1 MTLQEILLYIKS
13 RYDVGA
19 TDSEILEHTNE
30 VYRDLT
36 KPFTLDVIEEDTSLA
51 TATDQAIYTL
61 GEDSRR
67 IREVHIVD
75 GLGDRRRLHSVRPQA
90 ILYPRLEGMPRRW
103 YVAGMDSSTDVRQ
116 QFGLDPV
123 PTVSEDALDL
133 IVQYEP
139 EPESLVNDTDLPL
152 YIPEELHYLIA
163 WGTIS
168 ILAGREENYNV
179 SQHWQARYTNHF
191 NEVLMT
197 HSRAGKLNF
206 PESARQVTSQ

>member
-1 MTLQEILLYIKS
+1 MTLQEIMLYVKS

-19 TDSEILEHTNE
+19 TDSEILEHANE
-30 VYRDLT
+30 VYRDLS
-36 KPFTLDVIEEDTSLA
+36 KPFTLDVVEEDSSLA
-51 TATDQAIYTL
+51 TATDQAVYTL

-67 IREVHIVD
+67 IREVHIDD
-75 GLGDRRRLHSVRPQA
+75 GTGTRIRLHSVRPQS
-90 ILYPRLEGMPRRW
+90 ILYPRLTGVPLRW
-103 YVAGMDSSTDVRQ
+103 YVAGMDSSVNVRQ

-123 PTVSEDALDL
+123 PTVSEDGLDL
-133 IVQYEP
+133 WVVYEP
-139 EPESLVNDTDLPL
+139 EPASLVNDSDTPR
-152 YIPEELHYLIA
+152 YIPVELHYLIA
-163 WGTIS
+163 WGTIA

-206 PESARQVTSQ
+206 PESARQVTPQ